1 VTTPLADQGLVEVA
15 AQVAA
20 RSLSPVDLVAACL
33 ERIEQFDGS
42 VRSFVSVQADQAIAA
57 AQDAEREIGS
67 GSYRGPLHGIPI
79 AIKDI
84 VDVSGLPTRA
94 GSALLANE
102 APASRDAAVV
112 TRLKAAGAILI
123 GKTTTHEFAFS
134 VFTPPTRNPWDLDRV
149 PGGSSGGSAAAVA
162 AGMAFA
168 AIGTDTGGS
177 IRIPA
182 ACCGVTGLKPS
193 YGRVPKSGIVP
204 LSWSL
209 DHAGP
214 IARRVEDTAAF
225 LQVIAGSDDDDPSS
239 APAPAPD
246 YSADINLGLGG
257 LRVGLPDRHFDRLLS
272 PTVAAAVAAA
282 VQRLV
287 DAGAAVLPVTMPTL
301 EQTMDMHLLT
311 ILAEAASYHRGR
323 FRGRDTEYGADVRAS
338 LALGDQI
345 RASDYLQAQ
354 RLRRAALG
362 DALTAFKEVDLLL
375 TPTLPTEAP
384 RVDQGVISYPDGQ
397 EDALS
402 SLIRFTSPFNQTGLP
417 AISVPIAGGADGLP
431 VGLQLVAAPF
441 QEAQL
446 IRAAVAAQALDG
458 LTDRRAPLIRDD
470 Q

>member
-1 VTTPLADQGLVEVA
+1 MTTHLADQGLVEVA
-15 AQVAA
+15 AQVAT
-20 RSLSPVDLVAACL
+20 RGLSPVDLVAACL
-33 ERIEQFDGS
+33 ERIERFDGN
-42 VRSFVSVQADQAIAA
+42 VRSFVSVQADQAVAA

-84 VDVSGLPTRA
+84 VDVSGLPTGA
-94 GSALLANE
+94 GSALLANA

-112 TRLKAAGAILI
+112 ARLKAAGAILI

-193 YGRVPKSGIVP
+193 YGRVPKSGIIP

-239 APAPAPD
+239 PPALVPD
-246 YSADINLGLGG
+246 YSADINRGVRG
-257 LRVGLPDRHFDRLLS
+257 LRIGLPDRHFDRLLL
-272 PTVAAAVAAA
+272 PTVAAAVAA
-282 VQRLV
+282 VTQRLV
-287 DAGAAVLPVTMPTL
+287 EAGVITVPVAMPTL
-301 EQTMDMHLLT
+301 DQTMDMHLLT

-323 FRGRDTEYGADVRAS
+323 FPGRDAEYGADVRAS
-338 LALGDQI
+338 LALGDRI
-345 RASDYLQAQ
+345 MASDYLQAQ

-362 DALTAFKEVDLLL
+362 DALAVFNDVDVLL

-397 EDALS
+397 DDALT

-417 AISVPIAGGADGLP
+417 AISVPVAGGDGGLP
-431 VGLQLVAAPF
+431 VGLQLVAPPF
-441 QEAQL
+441 QEALL
-446 IRAAVAAQALDG
+446 IRTAVATQALDG
-458 LTDRRAPLIRDD
+458 LADRRAPLIRNDP
-470 Q
+470 

>member
-1 VTTPLADQGLVEVA
+1 MEVA

-20 RSLSPVDLVAACL
+20 RSLSPVELVTACL
-33 ERIEQFDGS
+33 ERIERFDGR
-42 VRSFVSVQADQAIAA
+42 VRSFVSVQAEEAVAA
-57 AQDAEREIGS
+57 AQEAEHQIVS
-67 GSYRGPLHGIPI
+67 GSYRGPLHGIPV

-94 GSALLANE
+94 GSALLADA
-102 APASRDAAVV
+102 APADRDATVV
-112 TRLKAAGAILI
+112 TRLKAAGAILV

-214 IARRVEDTAAF
+214 IARRVEDTAAV
-225 LQVIAGSDDDDPSS
+225 LQVIAGSHADDPSS
-239 APAPAPD
+239 ASVPVPD
-246 YSADINLGLGG
+246 YLAHTDRRVTG
-257 LRVGLPDRHFDRLLS
+257 LRIGLPDRHFDRLLT

-287 DAGAAVLPVTMPTL
+287 DAGAVVLQVSMPTL

-323 FRGRDTEYGADVRAS
+323 FPDRDTEYGADVRAS

-362 DALTAFKEVDLLL
+362 DALRAFNEVDVLM

-397 EDALS
+397 DDALT

-417 AISVPIAGGADGLP
+417 AISVPIAGGADSLP
-431 VGLQLVAAPF
+431 VGLQMVAPPF
-441 QEAQL
+441 QEAHL
-446 IRAAVAAQALDG
+446 IRAAVAAQAGDG
-458 LTDRRAPLIRDD
+458 LTDRRPPLARDGR
-470 Q
+470 